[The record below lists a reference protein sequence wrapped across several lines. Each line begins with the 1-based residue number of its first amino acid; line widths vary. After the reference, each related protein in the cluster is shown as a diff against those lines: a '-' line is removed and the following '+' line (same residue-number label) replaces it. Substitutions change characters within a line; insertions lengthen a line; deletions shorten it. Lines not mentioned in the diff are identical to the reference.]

1 MQPMQSMKFASRKRF
16 RSDSTYVR
24 PQKATR
30 VSRKSFYRLAKSSP
44 DTKGHLTALIAA
56 APIPGT
62 PSVYHQPSDEET
74 GFDLPL
80 HNSQNVSSMIGP
92 SPPRTPPQQKESRLR
107 SISHSQLCHIFTY
120 QDLASHNSAGP
131 RRKCTYRLNIHH
143 GLFKMKSFIVTSSR
157 IVRNVLFDIEGG
169 EFQRRRFWWF
179 CTLCSKLQN

>member
-1 MQPMQSMKFASRKRF
+1 MTSPPPPLRASTYHEPSRSARNKHEISLNSPVMQPMQSMKFASRKRF

-92 SPPRTPPQQKESRLR
+92 SPPRTPPQQKKAAYAQY
-107 SISHSQLCHIFTY
+107 HT
-120 QDLASHNSAGP
+120 
-131 RRKCTYRLNIHH
+131 LNITLSTMSHFY
-143 GLFKMKSFIVTSSR
+143 LSR
-157 IVRNVLFDIEGG
+157 FSI
-169 EFQRRRFWWF
+169 
-179 CTLCSKLQN
+179 T